1 MGCGGVRVGLAGGV
15 LVGSAGGECWWGV
28 LVAIRSETLH
38 RPVVSRWLFL
48 RAYRALGTG
57 LV

>member
-1 MGCGGVRVGLAGGV
+1 VSAGGECWWGV